1 MTTLNMAGMAN
12 SSSILTS
19 LLKIAFYLSPMLAI
33 FVNNRLVIDFSI
45 LTWAFGK
52 VSVVV
57 VTWIIMQC
65 QVILAYPLFIAW
77 VSTRAASK
85 VLDFVWLGIF
95 LLYLGILFAFPI
107 NEILNNELPPVSRV
121 IIVMEQVCLGKP
133 TVASKCVL
141 LLVLREGTSRSS
153 TLRQRK

>member
-1 MTTLNMAGMAN
+1 
-12 SSSILTS
+12 
-19 LLKIAFYLSPMLAI
+19 MLAI
-33 FVNNRLVIDFSI
+33 FFNNRLVIDFSI

-65 QVILAYPLFIAW
+65 QVILGYPLFIAW

-107 NEILNNELPPVSRV
+107 NEIVNNELPPVSRV

-133 TVASKCVL
+133 
-141 LLVLREGTSRSS
+141 SS
-153 TLRQRK
+153 